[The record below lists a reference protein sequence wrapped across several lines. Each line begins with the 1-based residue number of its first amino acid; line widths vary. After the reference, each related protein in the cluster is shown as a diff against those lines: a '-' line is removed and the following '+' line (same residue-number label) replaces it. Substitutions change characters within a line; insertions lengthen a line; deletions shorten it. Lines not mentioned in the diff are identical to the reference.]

1 MNLLEK
7 MNAEEFKKLLEYKE
21 KKPIQGEVLVK
32 VLTETD
38 YVSQLKICDAI
49 DLCVVLDYANRLSAF
64 HFLFESFKSKP

>member
-21 KKPIQGEVLVK
+21 KKPIQGAGLVK

-38 YVSQLKICDAI
+38 YVSQLKICDAV
-49 DLCVVLDYANRLSAF
+49 DLCVVLDCADLSAF
-64 HFLFESFKSKP
+64 HFLFESFRCKP

>member
-7 MNAEEFKKLLEYKE
+7 MNAAEFKKLLEYKE
-21 KKPIQGEVLVK
+21 KKPIQGAYLVK

-38 YVSQLKICDAI
+38 YVSQLKICDAV
-49 DLCVVLDYANRLSAF
+49 DLCVVLNWDLSAF

>member
-21 KKPIQGEVLVK
+21 KKPMLGADLVK

-38 YVSQLKICDAI
+38 YVSQLKVCDAV
-49 DLCVVLDYANRLSAF
+49 DLCIVLGYADLGAF
-64 HFLFESFKSKP
+64 SFLFESFKSKP

>member
-1 MNLLEK
+1 

-21 KKPIQGEVLVK
+21 KKPMLGADLIK

-38 YVSQLKICDAI
+38 YVSQLKVFDAVE
-49 DLCVVLDYANRLSAF
+49 LCSLLGCPDLSAF

>member
-7 MNAEEFKKLLEYKE
+7 MNAEQFKKLLEYKE
-21 KKPIQGEVLVK
+21 LKPKEGEALVK

-38 YVSQLKICDAI
+38 YVSQLKVCDAV
-49 DLCVVLDYANRLSAF
+49 DLCVVLDCADLDAF